1 MKNSSASLFLQKKM
15 KCLLFSPENSWVHR
29 YFYRKKTKHLI
40 ISSEKMEL
48 LPISS
53 EKKSS
58 TKLFLQK
65 KMFFFR
71 KKRHLI
77 FILKRSWGALFFSE
91 EILRHLI
98 FVCEELMRRLMFFWR
113 RHEALGLVASIFLLM
128 LFLQWQNQVPQYFFR
143 RKHDSLDFCAAEITS
158 TGLLR

>member
-1 MKNSSASLFLQKKM
+1 MKNSSASLFLQKKK
-15 KCLLFSPENSWVHR
+15 KCLLFFSGKQLSASLFLQKKNKAPH
-29 YFYRKKTKHLI
+29 YFFRKNGAPPYFFRKKIKHQI
-40 ISSEKMEL
+40 ISSEKNV
-48 LPISS
+48 
-53 EKKSS
+53 
-58 TKLFLQK
+58 
-65 KMFFFR
+65 FFFK

-77 FILKRSWGALFFSE
+77 FILKISWGALFFSE

-143 RKHDSLDFCAAEITS
+143 KKSSASSFLQKKC
-158 TGLLR
+158 

>member
-15 KCLLFSPENSWVHR
+15 KCLLFFSGKQLRASLFLQKKNKAPH
-29 YFYRKKTKHLI
+29 YFFRKNGAPPYFFRKKIKHQI
-40 ISSEKMEL
+40 ISSEKNV
-48 LPISS
+48 
-53 EKKSS
+53 
-58 TKLFLQK
+58 FLT
-65 KMFFFR
+65 

-98 FVCEELMRRLMFFWR
+98 FVCEELMRRLIFFWR
-113 RHEALGLVASIFLLM
+113 RDEALGLVASIFLLM

-143 RKHDSLDFCAAEITS
+143 KKSSASSFLQKKC
-158 TGLLR
+158 